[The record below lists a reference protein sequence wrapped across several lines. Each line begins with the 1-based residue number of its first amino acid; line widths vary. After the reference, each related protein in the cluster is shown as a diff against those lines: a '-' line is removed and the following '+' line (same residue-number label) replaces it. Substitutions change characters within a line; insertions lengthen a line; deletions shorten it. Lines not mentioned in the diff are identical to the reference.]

1 MSHVSVFQSIFRRVK
16 EATRGKPASISPM
29 STNAAVPPDAERRN
43 TMAPSDQL
51 CAISDVGRV
60 RDHNED
66 LVYLSD
72 DGRMMIVADGMG
84 GHAAGEVAS
93 ALAITAIREHLAA
106 FAVADAEALQQAM
119 CDAMDAAQER
129 VLAASQEAS
138 QDSGGTHRMGC
149 TLILACIQDDT
160 LYLCHAGDVRGYLW
174 TGQQLRALTNDHSVV
189 AELVAV
195 GVLTRDEARRHPDK
209 NEVLR
214 AIGMAVGF
222 APEMNICPL
231 NSGDRVLLCS
241 DGLWEMLSD
250 QEIADVTGGDGSMR
264 QIATQLVD
272 RANHSGGHD
281 NISVVLYEHDG

>member
-1 MSHVSVFQSIFRRVK
+1 MFQTLFRRLQ
-16 EATRGKPASISPM
+16 EAVRGKPAPISPM
-29 STNAAVPPDAERRN
+29 STNPAVAPDNARRN

-93 ALAITAIREHLAA
+93 ALASAAIRGHLGALPA
-106 FAVADAEALQQAM
+106 ADAETLQQAM
-119 CDAMDAAQER
+119 CDAMEAAQER

-138 QDSGGTHRMGC
+138 QDSGGTRRMGC
-149 TLILACIQDDT
+149 TLILACIHDDT
-160 LYLCHAGDVRGYLW
+160 LYLCHVGDVRGYLW
-174 TGQQLRALTNDHSVV
+174 SGQQLRALTNDHSVV

-195 GVLTRDEARRHPDK
+195 GVLTRDEARAHPDK

-222 APEMNICPL
+222 APEMNLCPL

-250 QEIADVTGGDGSMR
+250 QEIADAMGSDGSMR

-272 RANHSGGHD
+272 RANHSGGND
-281 NISVVLYEHDG
+281 NISVVLYEHRGRNTR